1 MSHAGESS
9 CILFSIAESL
19 CLRACWQA
27 PPELDSVRILGHANQ
42 NSDTVVQFKVDQ
54 STGTLTPT
62 GQPIQVPKP
71 VCVLFVKV

>member
-1 MSHAGESS
+1 MIVQAAFR
-9 CILFSIAESL
+9 LALSL
-19 CLRACWQA
+19 TADEHSPSGA
-27 PPELDSVRILGHANQ
+27 SLGHANQ

>member
-1 MSHAGESS
+1 VAVQ
-9 CILFSIAESL
+9 L
-19 CLRACWQA
+19 CPSRR
-27 PPELDSVRILGHANQ
+27 SLGHANQ

>member
-1 MSHAGESS
+1 MRLIVPTGWQ
-9 CILFSIAESL
+9 L
-19 CLRACWQA
+19 CTSGR
-27 PPELDSVRILGHANQ
+27 SLGHANQ

-62 GQPIQVPKP
+62 GQPIQIPKP

>member
-1 MSHAGESS
+1 MFNSDFTPGHLAGTSDKDLAS
-9 CILFSIAESL
+9 
-19 CLRACWQA
+19 
-27 PPELDSVRILGHANQ
+27 LGHANQ